1 MIFRLTSF
9 RLAGEFA
16 AKLQRMVV
24 IGLLVTLFHSLVACT
39 RAQTNCD
46 HVAFEAYKQRWLDA
60 SVNHYSYIVTQ
71 YRGGAYFFVPFKTEV
86 KGDSLVKFGPFGK
99 TTELMRTDDY
109 EKLATVMELFAFIE
123 ANCKEGTR
131 LEVKYDDHYGFPQ
144 EIKLY
149 PKVAANEGPFVTEI
163 TEFRPMP

>member
-1 MIFRLTSF
+1 MIFKLTSF

-16 AKLQRMVV
+16 VRFQRTVV
-24 IGLLVTLFHSLVACT
+24 IGLLVTSFLSLVACT
-39 RAQTNCD
+39 RAQNKCD
-46 HVAFEAYKQRWLDA
+46 YAAIEANKEAWLDA
-60 SVNHYSYIVTQ
+60 RVNHYSYIVTQ

-131 LEVKYDDHYGFPQ
+131 LEVKYDEHYGFPR

-149 PKVAANEGPFVTEI
+149 PKVAANEGPFVTKI
-163 TEFRPMP
+163 SEFTPLP